1 MYEPPAYLSAMIIGG
16 IAAIA
21 AATCVALYGG
31 AVRAGG
37 GRRRAALFAGSAAVL
52 LGGWLG
58 ASAVIAGHGW
68 YDTRVNRVPWLA
80 VAAVAFLA
88 ALLALRRIP
97 VVARTLATAGMVR
110 RLLLPHS
117 FRVVGVFFLVYLAL
131 GHLPALFAL
140 PAGLGDITAGIAA
153 PFVARG
159 LGQGTGRRAAWWFNA
174 YGVTDLVV
182 ASTLVPSRDTS
193 CSTSP
198 PRAPRSVNSRSRWS
212 RRLPCR
218 CCLPCTSRPC
228 PCSAAPPGPRGP
240 PPRSTTR
247 LEIECGAAV
256 QAG

>member
-31 AVRAGG
+31 AVRAGA
-37 GRRRAALFAGSAAVL
+37 GRRRAALLAGSAALL

-68 YDTRVNRVPWLA
+68 YDTRLNRVPWLA

-88 ALLALRRIP
+88 ALLVLGRIP
-97 VVARTLATAGMVR
+97 VMARTLATAGMVR

-117 FRVVGVFFLVYLAL
+117 FRVIGMFFLVYLAL

-153 PFVARG
+153 TFVARG
-159 LGQGTGRRAAWWFNA
+159 LAQGSGRRAAWWFNA
-174 YGVTDLVV
+174 YGITDLVV
-182 ASTLVPSRDTS
+182 ASTLGALTGYQLLHVTPSSAAIGEFPLALVPTVTVPLLLALHLTS
-193 CSTSP
+193 MP
-198 PRAPRSVNSRSRWS
+198 MLGRAPRSA
-212 RRLPCR
+212 P
-218 CCLPCTSRPC
+218 
-228 PCSAAPPGPRGP
+228 SAAAV
-240 PPRSTTR
+240 
-247 LEIECGAAV
+247 CHAA
-256 QAG
+256 